1 MTVLGITRNGY
12 PIDPS
17 TILRNVEIVFGGG
30 YGLDGAG
37 GEASSATFQLV
48 NVTDTYDVAVGDVIQ
63 ISATLDDD
71 TVVPRFTGRVYSRR
85 VDFEDIDSTV
95 TTVSATGNLALLER
109 ARLGFDFLMPETTD
123 GDRLDTVFALGLD
136 STLGLTWTTEDGGIT
151 FPETTH
157 LRDAPIGEM
166 ARVYALDAL
175 GLIVD
180 LPDGSLAYYDRY
192 HARNV
197 DPVLELDASNV
208 LAGLSVENSGDALIN
223 TMTVFYGLPD
233 IDGNRD
239 YVTAGDEVSRTLY
252 GQLDSAVDSQILN
265 SGDALDVA
273 NEYIYRNSRPRDNL
287 PALSFTDE
295 LVPDGFVYVGI
306 GEVVRVTGLPQPLAN
321 TITGVI
327 TGYREAWDFEHSW
340 QIDLEIIDGRYWG
353 RGTIWDDVPI
363 AETWDT
369 LSTFWTWDNFTEY
382 TTAGFTTDRWKD
394 TPANYTYTKLSTT
407 TTSWDDWS
415 N

>member
-17 TILRNVEIVFGGG
+17 TTLRNVEIVFGGG
-30 YGLDGAG
+30 YGLDGSG
-37 GEASSATFQLV
+37 GEPSSATFQLV
-48 NVTDTYDVAVGDVIQ
+48 NVTDTYDVAVGDLIQ

-95 TTVSATGNLALLER
+95 TTVSATGNLAVLER
-109 ARLGFDFLMPETTD
+109 SRLYGNFTMPETTD
-123 GDRLDTVFALGLD
+123 GDRVLTAFVFGVPSDSGITYTV
-136 STLGLTWTTEDGGIT
+136 EDGGVIY
-151 FPETTH
+151 PE
-157 LRDAPIGEM
+157 APHVGGESLGNL

-175 GLIVD
+175 GLVVD
-180 LPDGSLAYYDRY
+180 LPDGNLAYYDRY

-208 LAGLSVENSGDALIN
+208 LAGLSVENSSDALIN
-223 TMTVFYGLPD
+223 EITIFYGLPD
-233 IDGNRD
+233 VDGNRD
-239 YVTAGDEVSRTLY
+239 STGTADQVSQALY
-252 GQLDSAVDSQILN
+252 GVYNAVVDSQIAN
-265 SGDALDVA
+265 SGDALDIG
-273 NEYIYRNSRPRDNL
+273 NEYLWRNSRPRDNL

-295 LVPDGFVYVGI
+295 LVPDGFVYVGV

-327 TGYREAWDFEHSW
+327 TGYREAWDFEDSW

-382 TTAGFTTDRWKD
+382 TTTGFTTDRWKD
-394 TPANYTYTKLSTT
+394 TPANYTYTKLSAT

>member
-30 YGLDGAG
+30 YGLDSSG

-48 NVTDTYDVAVGDVIQ
+48 NVTDSYDVAVGDVIQ

-95 TTVSATGNLALLER
+95 TTVAASGNLALLER
-109 ARLGFDFLMPETTD
+109 SRLTFDFTMPETTD
-123 GDRLDTVFALGLD
+123 GDRISAILIGLD
-136 STLGLTWTTEDGGIT
+136 STLGVSYTYEDGGIV
-151 FPETTH
+151 FPEAPH
-157 LRDAPIGEM
+157 LTGTPLGEL
-166 ARVYALDAL
+166 ARTYALDAL
-175 GLIVD
+175 GLMVD

-208 LAGLSVENSGDALIN
+208 LAGLTVENSLDLLMN
-223 TMTVFYGLPD
+223 TVCVFYGLPD
-233 IDGNRD
+233 VNGNRSS
-239 YVTAGDEVSRTLY
+239 VSAGDDVSRAKY
-252 GQLDSAVDSQILN
+252 GQLDASIDSQIGY

-295 LVPDGFVYVGI
+295 LIPDGFLYVGV

-327 TGYREAWDFEHSW
+327 TGYRESWDFEDSW

-353 RGTIWDDVPI
+353 RGTVWDDVPI

-369 LSTFWTWDNFTEY
+369 LSTIWEWDTFTEY
-382 TTAGFTTDRWKD
+382 TTTGFTTDRWKD
-394 TPANYTYTKLSTT
+394 TPANYTYEKLATT